1 MTMSEDPT
9 PPKSPQNPLKEHYTF
24 IIALIVIVPFMIFFG
39 VVLIVFK
46 DMILLEKMTALLAG
60 FVAAV
65 LGYFFWQ
72 RSQNHEIIIR
82 KD

>member
-9 PPKSPQNPLKEHYTF
+9 PPKSPQNSLKEHYTF